1 MKSRAFVWA
10 FLTLL
15 AIYII
20 LGFVLPTDP
29 QTLSKYGLTELS
41 ARLLN
46 LSVVIPISLIYLSA
60 LYGFVHVNNY
70 ANKVLHSKEGP
81 HFKRL
86 AEGLA
91 ILVFSL
97 PVSSL
102 LGSLR
107 SFFRHVQPD
116 LLPTVSILRNYVI
129 LALVF
134 AAMFLI
140 ARGAQGLYGTL
151 KRQKET
157 MQQLSFYG
165 IIAPVLLASVYTW
178 LVVSQGRITPD
189 DGPYF
194 LPDWLVVLTIVA
206 PYVFVWCLG
215 IRAAT
220 HLLAYQVGVKGVVY
234 KRAIKNLAVG
244 IAVIILVSILIQGIT
259 SLNMVIS
266 RLNLTPLLAIVY
278 MLIAL
283 YVVGYGLVARGAK
296 KLKQIEEA

>member
-1 MKSRAFVWA
+1 MKSRVFVWA

-15 AIYII
+15 ATYVI

-29 QTLSKYGLTELS
+29 QTLSKHGLTELG

-70 ANKVLHSKEGP
+70 ANKVLKTKEGQY
-81 HFKRL
+81 FKRL

-91 ILVFSL
+91 LLVFSL

-102 LGSLR
+102 LSSFR
-107 SFFRHVQPD
+107 SYLRHVQPD
-116 LLPTVSILRNYVI
+116 LFPTISILRNYLI

-140 ARGAQGLYGTL
+140 AKGAQGLYGTL
-151 KRQKET
+151 KSQKET

-178 LVVSQGRITPD
+178 LVVSQNYSTAGG
-189 DGPYF
+189 GPYF
-194 LPDWLVVLTIVA
+194 LPEWLIVLTIIV

-215 IRAAT
+215 IRAAA
-220 HLLAYQVGVKGVVY
+220 HLFAYQVGVKGVIY

-244 IAVIILVSILIQGIT
+244 IAVIILISILVQGIT
-259 SLNMVIS
+259 SLNLILS
-266 RLNLTPLLAIVY
+266 RLDLTPLLVIVY
-278 MLIAL
+278 FLIAL